1 MAVKHTIIE
10 AVRVLDA
17 DGVFVEYPWNPST
30 WYPVRDDQPYFEFL
44 TRGKKAQYLK
54 SEAQRMDV
62 KITDV
67 PCPSDEGTQWQRWD
81 FEAEVARHR
90 RLGSISLGLS
100 LPANCVLRCYVI
112 PTLLLSFREVAVMT
126 EEIEEELGIEA
137 AWDMLSD
144 RRDKSWS
151 RMVGRARSNVP
162 SEMIKYIEEEIQ
174 AAQSIRRTPFE
185 ELASPSRRDTELA
198 ENALVSHWA
207 ARRSAQV
214 RDLAEMAEQALV
226 MLEARSRR
234 GNPGSRQTNIDD
246 EINRLS
252 AILDLLVGLRNQ
264 LARLITGSELATPI
278 YPSPLFQRD
287 YKLRLLLRVFA
298 PPSAEVISETEAA
311 QSHYPPMFL
320 NDLWELWGAVW
331 LAREFRRLGFSG
343 LSSMDR
349 VETVNRCSWRLKK
362 DDVMIEL
369 DFEAEPAL
377 VDYDQLP
384 PIYSR
389 AVSTMEWVAR
399 NQELDEERPYFGMEK
414 RCSPDYLLRI
424 TTPTCKALMVGDA
437 CLASP
442 KHHGKKKDMSDAK
455 PYTVEHYRRT
465 IGWAAEG
472 EAIGCHPLG
481 GFVLY
486 PPPVEAWKD
495 FERLPAASDCTLL
508 CPRPGGEHEATHR
521 LEQLLVRIAPE
532 FASCLG
538 SNAVDTE
545 D

>member
-1 MAVKHTIIE
+1 MAVEHTIIE
-10 AVRVLDA
+10 AVRVVDA
-17 DGVFVEYPWNPST
+17 DGVFVEYPWDASAV
-30 WYPVRDDQPYFEFL
+30 YPVRDDRPYFEFL
-44 TRGKKAQYLK
+44 TRGKKAQFVK

-62 KITDV
+62 KFTDV
-67 PCPSDEGTQWQRWD
+67 LCPSEEGTQWQRWD

-100 LPANCVLRCYVI
+100 LPENCALRCYVI
-112 PTLLLSFREVAVMT
+112 PTLLLSSREVAVMA

-137 AWDMLSD
+137 AWDMLSN

-151 RMVGRARSNVP
+151 RMVGRARTNVP
-162 SEMIKYIEEEIQ
+162 SEMIKFIEEEIQ
-174 AAQSIRRTPFE
+174 AAHSIRRTPFE
-185 ELASPSRRDTELA
+185 ELALPSRRATALA

-214 RDLAEMAEQALV
+214 RDLAETAEHALV
-226 MLEARSRR
+226 MLAARSRR
-234 GNPGSRQTNIDD
+234 GNPGSRQINIDN
-246 EINRLS
+246 EIRRLS
-252 AILDLLVGLRNQ
+252 GIWDLLVGLRNQ
-264 LARLITGSELATPI
+264 LARLITESELATPI

-287 YKLRLLLRVFA
+287 HKLRLLLRVFA
-298 PPSAEVISETEAA
+298 PPSAEVISETEAT

-331 LAREFRRLGFSG
+331 LARELRRLGFSG
-343 LSSMDR
+343 LSSIDR

-362 DDVMIEL
+362 DDVIVEL

-377 VDYDQLP
+377 IDYDQLP
-384 PIYSR
+384 PIYAR
-389 AVSTMEWVAR
+389 TVSTMEWAAR

-424 TTPTCKALMVGDA
+424 TTPTRKALMVGDA

-442 KHHGKKKDMSDAK
+442 KHHGKKQDKSDAK
-455 PYTVEHYRRT
+455 PHTVEHYRRT

-486 PPPVEAWKD
+486 PPPVDEWKD

-508 CPRPGGEHEATHR
+508 CPRPGGDHDASHR

-538 SNAVDTE
+538 SDAIDAE